1 MSYAQF
7 CCFMSCRTK
16 QLNTNTRAWA
26 ANVAGSQFALH
37 FCVTSPDHPHSFHLT
52 TRIRRKDHVTVPPD
66 FLDLQ
71 AFLLRFARF
80 RAASH
85 ARHSEKIFP
94 LNPRTTPIFFR
105 HTRQR
110 LLARCRAKLAE
121 AKEQAARAADTV
133 AVTAGTADTAPDDG
147 AASIGFAMSLEKL
160 LARLDTVLSKL

>member
-1 MSYAQF
+1 
-7 CCFMSCRTK
+7 MSCRTK

-37 FCVTSPDHPHSFHLT
+37 FCVSSPDHPHRFHLT
-52 TRIRRKDHVTVPPD
+52 SRIRRKDHVTVPPD

-110 LLARCRAKLAE
+110 ITL
-121 AKEQAARAADTV
+121 
-133 AVTAGTADTAPDDG
+133 
-147 AASIGFAMSLEKL
+147 FAMTVCKL
-160 LARLDTVLSKL
+160 LSLVIKTLWPSQSIRLPRFRKKPGFGVQKTHLAYDSLIGVLPNRRHVILF